1 MLLHTGVQFMLS
13 AKCCTLTCNE
23 APPVLSAKLSKR
35 RETMSMANRWLFSE
49 LWLMRVSAL
58 RRARREKS
66 ACVTLQET
74 WRRWGGREW
83 GRDWEFVKLT
93 AELGE
98 GGWGNRNEGGD
109 TGETE
114 GGGSCPRKT
123 ATLQKIVKVACE
135 VGGEG
140 GRAGLV

>member
-1 MLLHTGVQFMLS
+1 MLLHAGVQFMPS

-23 APPVLSAKLSKR
+23 APPVMLAKLSKR

-49 LWLMRVSAL
+49 LWLMGLSAL

-66 ACVTLQET
+66 ACVTLQEA

-83 GRDWEFVKLT
+83 GRDWEFLKLT

-98 GGWGNRNEGGD
+98 GVGVTGMRGG
-109 TGETE
+109 TQEKE
-114 GGGSCPRKT
+114 RGGGVARGRQRHCRKW
-123 ATLQKIVKVACE
+123 LWLPVR
-135 VGGEG
+135 
-140 GRAGLV
+140 GRGGLV